1 MGHVVRGAAYALAGA
16 VAFGA
21 FFGPLAADAGGA
33 AAQERSIKVWFG
45 RQDFIPEDQFAAFK
59 KDYPDIKVEFEV
71 IRLEDVNAKLILALR
86 SGNAPDIVQI
96 HARDVNQLALG
107 KVVKDFTPMIE
118 KFKERFPQTYAQL
131 SPLTWEGASDASGRI
146 YGAALFA
153 QSIYLTYRKDWL
165 EEAGVE
171 LPLKTTDRVLE
182 AARKVSQLP
191 QGGARI
197 GFSLIGCCVSPTWE
211 LPLFLAMGGKVVDGV
226 PQLDSEVGV
235 EWIKFYQTL
244 MRDKSAHPDTPSWD
258 SGQMRAAFIGER
270 AGIMHEGEHIYVEVH
285 KQVPYASGKWT
296 FEALPQRPG
305 QTEPHVQSGFAFP
318 YIVTT
323 ANKDEEAAMLA
334 LEYLA
339 RPQIAKQVAIRYQ
352 PTTNTAVS
360 EDAEYLAAK
369 PWAKDVVPLSSNL
382 VSLPTHPTR
391 AIQIYDVLKELRD
404 RIVAEPNADAAA
416 MAKDYQQKL
425 NAAAGL

>member
-1 MGHVVRGAAYALAGA
+1 MI
-16 VAFGA
+16 
-21 FFGPLAADAGGA
+21 
-33 AAQERSIKVWFG
+33 E
-45 RQDFIPEDQFAAFK
+45 
-59 KDYPDIKVEFEV
+59 EFE
-71 IRLEDVNAKLILALR
+71 
-86 SGNAPDIVQI
+86 Q
-96 HARDVNQLALG
+96 
-107 KVVKDFTPMIE
+107 
-118 KFKERFPQTYAQL
+118 RFPETYAQL
-131 SPLTWEGASDASGRI
+131 SPLTWEGASDADGKI

-171 LPLKTTDRVLE
+171 LPLETTDRVLE
-182 AARKVSQLP
+182 AARTVTQLP
-191 QGGARI
+191 EGGERI

-211 LPLFLAMGGKVVDGV
+211 LPLFLAMGGQIVDGV
-226 PQLDSEVGV
+226 PQIDNEIGV
-235 EWIKFYQTL
+235 EWISFYQTL
-244 MRDKSAHPDTPSWD
+244 MRDQSAHPDTPSWD

-285 KQVPYASGKWT
+285 KQVPYETGKWT
-296 FEALPQRPG
+296 FERLPTRPG

-323 ANKDEEAAMLA
+323 ANEDEEAAMLA

-339 RPQIAKQVAIRYQ
+339 RPAFAKQVAIRYQ

-369 PWAKDVVPLSSNL
+369 PWAKDIVHLSSNL
-382 VSLPTHPTR
+382 ISLPTHPTR
-391 AIQIYDVLKELRD
+391 AIQVYDVLQELRD
-404 RIVAEPNADAAA
+404 RTVADPGADPKALAQE
-416 MAKDYQQKL
+416 YQEKL